1 VAADVPP
8 SFLEDLKTVVQHH
21 PGDHELLLLVGE
33 RSLRLGEAYRVAA
46 TAGCRAELGALHA
59 GARLVA

>member
-1 VAADVPP
+1 VPAN
-8 SFLEDLKTVVQHH
+8 FLDELKTVVQHH

-33 RSLRLGEAYRVAA
+33 RSLLLGEPYRVAA
-46 TAGCRAELGALHA
+46 TAGCRAELAALHA